1 LPTSLTPVDQT
12 PIGGDLVMVNEQKEI
27 ASPRENFSASV
38 GGEKK
43 DNSMTR
49 ISVGSNTKIT
59 DLNAS

>member
-1 LPTSLTPVDQT
+1 
-12 PIGGDLVMVNEQKEI
+12 MVNEQKEI